1 MSGSS
6 KSSNLHHL
14 SLYSFFIQS
23 SELKKSFKDH
33 LLLRIRLLQ
42 HHELFFSKN
51 LSYQTKKMQKC
62 KKQQRNVL
70 WVRKKNPFLSIFYF
84 KFPISLTIWVWK
96 QIIKDKGPVGRKIK
110 IIQFESTLLFI
121 FILYFRIRTFFFK
134 NFVSFFFIEEENMR
148 KFISEKVL

>member
-1 MSGSS
+1 MALQNHQIYIIYPYTHSS
-6 KSSNLHHL
+6 FNLLSSRNP
-14 SLYSFFIQS
+14 SRIIYFCEFVCSNIMSFFF
-23 SELKKSFKDH
+23 LKTWATK
-33 LLLRIRLLQ
+33 Q
-42 HHELFFSKN
+42 
-51 LSYQTKKMQKC
+51 KKMQKC